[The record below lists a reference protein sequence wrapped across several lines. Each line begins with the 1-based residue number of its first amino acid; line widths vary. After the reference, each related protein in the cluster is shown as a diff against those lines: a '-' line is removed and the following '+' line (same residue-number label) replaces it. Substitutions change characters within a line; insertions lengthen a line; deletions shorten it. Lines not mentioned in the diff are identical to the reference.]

1 MYNNGIYNIY
11 SYDPRILLQ
20 FKIICK
26 NVLLRR
32 EKIVPTFPRK
42 KRSRINDFNRNLEL
56 RDSIKQLLVQ

>member
-26 NVLLRR
+26 NVLLHR